1 MEYTIQRCEPVSDEI
16 KRIVEGKIEAGI
28 EHIDGDMNRHETVPR
43 FATAARR
50 CVLLHGLSGRCYRPT
65 VR

>member
-1 MEYTIQRCEPVSDEI
+1 
-16 KRIVEGKIEAGI
+16 
-28 EHIDGDMNRHETVPR
+28 MNRHETVPR

-50 CVLLHGLSGRCYRPT
+50 CVLLHGLSGQCYRHT